1 MRKMAGIV
9 LAVGMVIVVA
19 GCAPPE
25 RNVWFKRGV
34 GVKMDQA
41 VKDLKNC
48 AMKAEFIFDAK
59 AKGGPEATSSASSYA
74 QSNFDSCMMAKGFKK
89 KKMMK

>member
-1 MRKMAGIV
+1 MRKMAGIF

-19 GCAPPE
+19 GCTTPKH
-25 RNVWFKRGV
+25 NVWFKRGV

-48 AMKAEFIFDAK
+48 AMKEEFMYDAK
-59 AKGGPEATSSASSYA
+59 AKGGPEATSSASTYE
-74 QSNFDSCMMAKGFKK
+74 QSKFDSCMMAKGFKK
-89 KKMMK
+89 KMMK

>member
-1 MRKMAGIV
+1 MRKIAGIF
-9 LAVGMVIVVA
+9 LALGVVFVVA
-19 GCAPPE
+19 GCSTPE
-25 RNVWFKRGV
+25 HNVWFKRGV

-48 AMKAEFIFDAK
+48 AMKEEFIYDAK
-59 AKGGPEATSSASSYA
+59 AKGGPVATSSTTSYA

>member
-9 LAVGMVIVVA
+9 LAVGVVFVVS
-19 GCAPPE
+19 GCTTPQH
-25 RNVWFKRGV
+25 NVWFKRGV

-48 AMKAEFIFDAK
+48 AMKEEFMYDAK
-59 AKGGPEATSSASSYA
+59 AKGGPEATSSASTYE
-74 QSNFDSCMMAKGFKK
+74 QSKFDSCMMAKGFKK
-89 KKMMK
+89 KMMK